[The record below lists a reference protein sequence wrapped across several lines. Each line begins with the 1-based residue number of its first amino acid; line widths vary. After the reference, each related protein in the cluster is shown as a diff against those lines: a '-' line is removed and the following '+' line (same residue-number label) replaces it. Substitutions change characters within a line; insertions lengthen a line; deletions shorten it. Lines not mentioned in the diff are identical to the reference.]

1 MRLWALALLAT
12 ASIGVSRAA
21 RAAPAEKPVPAAT
34 VTTTSPPVGATSA
47 PSATGTFGDEPPI
60 TLPGKE
66 GDYLRA
72 MHARIHWRWATLF
85 VGGVAGAKPPSDPLN
100 NPALSAEVLFTM
112 RWDGSPAEITLS
124 RSSGVKAFDAAAI
137 AAVRGDVPYGV
148 PPLSVFG
155 DDGVGH
161 FRWVFARDHRLC
173 SEAEIRRREDPLE
186 EALPR
191 LFIQGRYKE
200 ALLRVSRYMEAG
212 DANAMSVFARS
223 WLARPLPNRVAD
235 VNAAAALARVGDRRQ
250 VDRLAPGLKSADTV
264 VVAARGLAALKVDL
278 CATLD
283 ATLKAREPA
292 STELAMTA
300 LREVGTVPAGGACL
314 RTLSELAADETAP
327 KAMRGTALRTYA
339 LLDPAASHRQVVLAL
354 TDRVAEL
361 RAASALAAGKPGGG
375 RGALYRLEPLLKD
388 PSPEVRAAAAAAI
401 VRACGDLSFEYL
413 NPLFKSNDNRPFV
426 AMAPALGEMSSP
438 ASADLLAR
446 LLKRDANDVDD
457 AVTRALAVRK
467 DEKGRAL
474 FKPLAAQAKRS
485 PHSSNDLR
493 LFLYANAPLE
503 EVMPLAKDPYLGILV
518 YKAMLRAKHHKEA
531 ADWLVERFDRLP
543 PEVLGEAL
551 GAWLANP
558 PTSVAAH

>member
-1 MRLWALALLAT
+1 MRRLGALALLAG
-12 ASIGVSRAA
+12 ASFGVPPTA
-21 RAAPAEKPVPAAT
+21 RAEPADQAVPEAAPTLPA
-34 VTTTSPPVGATSA
+34 S
-47 PSATGTFGDEPPI
+47 DEPPI

-72 MHARIHWRWATLF
+72 MHARIHWRWAQLF
-85 VGGVAGAKPPSDPLN
+85 INGVAAGKPPTDPLN
-100 NPALSAEVLFTM
+100 NPALSTEVLFTI
-112 RWDGSPAEITLS
+112 RWDGSPAEVSVS
-124 RSSGVKAFDAAAI
+124 RSSGIKAFDAAAI

-212 DANAMSVFARS
+212 DMNAMAVFARS
-223 WLARPLPNRVAD
+223 WLARPFASRVAD
-235 VNAAAALARVGDRRQ
+235 INAAAALARVGDRRQ
-250 VDRLAPGLKSADTV
+250 FERLRPGLSNAETV
-264 VVAARGLAALKVDL
+264 GVATRGLAALKVDL
-278 CATLD
+278 CTTLD
-283 ATLKAREPA
+283 AALKAREPNA
-292 STELAMTA
+292 TELAMTA
-300 LREVGTVPAGGACL
+300 LREVGSVPLGGPCL

-327 KAMRGTALRTYA
+327 KPMRASALRTYA
-339 LLDPAASHRQVVLAL
+339 LLDPAASRRQVILAL
-354 TDRVAEL
+354 TDASWEL
-361 RAASALAAGKPGGG
+361 RAAAALAAGRPGGG
-375 RGALYRLEPLLKD
+375 RPALYRLEPLLKD
-388 PSPEVRAAAAAAI
+388 PSPEVRAAAAAAL

-413 NPLFKSNDNRPFV
+413 NPLFKSGDNRPFI
-426 AMAPALGEMSSP
+426 AMAPALGEMSTP

-446 LLKRDANDVDD
+446 LLKRDNNDVDD
-457 AVTRALAVRK
+457 AVTRALAVRT
-467 DEKGRAL
+467 DEKAKAL
-474 FKPLAAQAKRS
+474 FKPLAAEAKRS
-485 PHSSNDLR
+485 PHASNDLR
-493 LFLYANAPLE
+493 LFLYANAPLA
-503 EVMPLAKDPYLGILV
+503 EVLPLAKDPYLGILV

-558 PTSVAAH
+558 PTRVAAQ